1 MKTVFSNSQD
11 VMHKFAEQ
19 SQTEARSSNVYM
31 SKTWLFKHDFAN
43 QIFSYGRHYLLAE
56 FIDLETVYI
65 NDGGYS
71 NTTAKHISHIEDAT
85 RQYKQ
90 IFFSESLRPA
100 IQNTIDAFNSLK
112 KAKKPEKYIS
122 IIQANSEKFNSKTF
136 FFVEDAGSSPK
147 FIQFKYLPNS
157 IQEKVKECRK
167 ICKQVENIDLKAL
180 QEQARKKEQVAKKKA
195 EKAFFDSLKKWFN
208 FEIDSYYLARNVTGK
223 DYLRI
228 NRETEQV
235 ETTQNVKIDFEDAAN
250 LYKLIQSGKDIKG
263 YKIGYYTVI
272 SLNGVLQIGCHKID
286 VDNMHK
292 VGKEL
297 LTLTK

>member
-1 MKTVFSNSQD
+1 MKTVFSNTQD
-11 VMHKFAEQ
+11 VMHKFAQ
-19 SQTEARSSNVYM
+19 QTQNEARCSNVYM
-31 SKTWLFKHDFAN
+31 SKSWGFGHDFAN

-71 NTTAKHISHIEDAT
+71 NTTAKHINQVKDAT

-90 IFFSESLRPA
+90 VFFSDSLRPA
-100 IQNTIDAFNSLK
+100 INDTIQAFKSLE

-122 IIQANSEKFNSKTF
+122 MIQANDSKFNSKTF
-136 FFVEDAGSSPK
+136 FFVDDAGSSPK
-147 FIQFKYLPNS
+147 FIEFKCLPDA
-157 IQEKVKECRK
+157 IQKQVKECRK
-167 ICKQVENIDLKAL
+167 ICKKVENIDLKSYQA
-180 QEQARKKEQVAKKKA
+180 QARKKEQAAQKKA
-195 EKAFFDSLKKWFN
+195 EKTFFNSLKKWFD
-208 FEIDSYYLARNVTGK
+208 FKIDSYYLARNVTGK

-228 NRETEQV
+228 NKEEEKV
-235 ETTQNVKIDFEDAAN
+235 ETTQNVKIDFHDAAK
-250 LYKLIQSGKDIKG
+250 LYKAILSGQDIKG
-263 YKIGYYTVI
+263 YKIAHYTVI

-297 LTLTK
+297 LNLTK